1 MKIVLLG
8 YMGSGKTVVAK
19 QLATALH
26 YSFVDLDI
34 AIEEDQKLS
43 LKQLFE
49 NKGELYFRSKEGL
62 VLNSLIKGSENV
74 VLALGGGTP
83 CYGDVMQKLTHTQDV
98 LTIYLNTK
106 IDTLTNRLFLQLQT
120 RPLISHISDKEVLR
134 DFIRKHLFERGFY
147 YQQAHYKIAVDQK
160 SVQEIVREIVALLF

>member
-49 NKGELYFRSKEGL
+49 NKGEIYFRSKEGL
-62 VLNSLIKGSENV
+62 VLNSLLKGSENV

>member
-19 QLATALH
+19 QLAIALQ

-34 AIEEDQKLS
+34 AIEEDQNLT

-49 NKGELYFRSKEGL
+49 NKGELYFRSKEKH
-62 VLNSLIKGSENV
+62 VLNSLLDSTQDM

-83 CYGDVMQKLTHTQDV
+83 CYGDLMRKLTQSPGV
-98 LTIYLNTK
+98 VTIYLGAEV
-106 IDTLTNRLFLQLQT
+106 DTLTNRLFPQMQT
-120 RPLISHISDKEVLR
+120 RPLISHISDKEVLN
-134 DFIRKHLFERGFY
+134 DFVRKHLFERNFY
-147 YQQAHYKIAVDQK
+147 YQQAHYKIKVDQK
-160 SVQEIVREIVALLF
+160 PVQEIVREIVALLF

>member
-1 MKIVLLG
+1 M
-8 YMGSGKTVVAK
+8 
-19 QLATALH
+19 
-26 YSFVDLDI
+26 
-34 AIEEDQKLS
+34 S
-43 LKQLFE
+43 LK
-49 NKGELYFRSKEGL
+49 
-62 VLNSLIKGSENV
+62 
-74 VLALGGGTP
+74 A
-83 CYGDVMQKLTHTQDV
+83 QDV

>member
-19 QLATALH
+19 QLAIALQ

-34 AIEEDQKLS
+34 AIEEDQNLS

-49 NKGELYFRSKEGL
+49 TKGELYFRSKEKA
-62 VLNSLIKGSENV
+62 VLNSLLDSPQDV

-83 CYGDVMQKLTHTQDV
+83 CYGDVMQKLTNTQV
-98 LTIYLNTK
+98 C
-106 IDTLTNRLFLQLQT
+106 
-120 RPLISHISDKEVLR
+120 
-134 DFIRKHLFERGFY
+134 
-147 YQQAHYKIAVDQK
+147 
-160 SVQEIVREIVALLF
+160 

>member
-34 AIEEDQKLS
+34 AIEEDQKLP

-62 VLNSLIKGSENV
+62 VLNSLLKGSENV

-147 YQQAHYKIAVDQK
+147 YQQAH
-160 SVQEIVREIVALLF
+160 

>member
-34 AIEEDQKLS
+34 AIEEDQKLP

-62 VLNSLIKGSENV
+62 VLNSLLKGSENV

>member
-8 YMGSGKTVVAK
+8 YMGSGKTAVAK
-19 QLATALH
+19 QLAMALH

-49 NKGELYFRSKEGL
+49 NNGELYFRSKEGL
-62 VLNSLIKGSENV
+62 VLNSILKDSEDV

-83 CYGDVMQKLTHTQDV
+83 CYGNVMQKLTHTQDV
-98 LTIYLNTK
+98 LTIYLNTE

-134 DFIRKHLFERGFY
+134 DFIHKHLFERGFY

>member
-62 VLNSLIKGSENV
+62 VLNSLLEGSENV

>member
-49 NKGELYFRSKEGL
+49 TKGELYFRSKEGL
-62 VLNSLIKGSENV
+62 VLNSLLEG
-74 VLALGGGTP
+74 L
-83 CYGDVMQKLTHTQDV
+83 
-98 LTIYLNTK
+98 
-106 IDTLTNRLFLQLQT
+106 
-120 RPLISHISDKEVLR
+120 
-134 DFIRKHLFERGFY
+134 
-147 YQQAHYKIAVDQK
+147 
-160 SVQEIVREIVALLF
+160 

>member
-34 AIEEDQKLS
+34 AIEEDQKLP

-62 VLNSLIKGSENV
+62 VLNSLLKGSENV

-160 SVQEIVREIVALLF
+160 SVQEIVREIMALLF

>member
-19 QLATALH
+19 QLAIALQ

-34 AIEEDQKLS
+34 AIEEDQNLT

-49 NKGELYFRSKEGL
+49 NKGELYFRSKEKH
-62 VLNSLIKGSENV
+62 VLNSLLDSTQDM

-83 CYGDVMQKLTHTQDV
+83 CYGDVMQKLTSTKEV
-98 LTIYLNTK
+98 IAIYLGAE
-106 IDTLTNRLFLQLQT
+106 IDTLTHRLF
-120 RPLISHISDKEVLR
+120 SHEN
-134 DFIRKHLFERGFY
+134 RKVILEEFTCLF
-147 YQQAHYKIAVDQK
+147 
-160 SVQEIVREIVALLF
+160 

>member
-19 QLATALH
+19 QLAIALQ

-34 AIEEDQKLS
+34 AIEEDQNLS
-43 LKQLFE
+43 LKKLFE
-49 NKGELYFRSKEGL
+49 TKGELYFRSKEKA
-62 VLNSLIKGSENV
+62 VLNSLLDSTQDM

-83 CYGDVMQKLTHTQDV
+83 CYGDVMQKLTSTKEV
-98 LTIYLNTK
+98 ITIYLGAE
-106 IDTLTNRLFLQLQT
+106 IDTLTHRLFSQLQT

-134 DFIRKHLFERGFY
+134 DFIRKHLFERSFY
-147 YQQAHYKIAVDQK
+147 YHQAHYKIAVDQK
-160 SVQEIVREIVALLF
+160 PVQEIAREIVALLF